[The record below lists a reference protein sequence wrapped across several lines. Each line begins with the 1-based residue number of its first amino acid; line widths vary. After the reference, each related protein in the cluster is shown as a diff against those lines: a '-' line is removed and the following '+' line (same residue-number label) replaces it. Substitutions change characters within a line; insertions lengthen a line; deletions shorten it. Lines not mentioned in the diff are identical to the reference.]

1 MRSVQLS
8 VLTMTTLV
16 LSGCTLDPYQR
27 EVQRLQPQVESLEQ
41 RVGRLE
47 EVRFGSSKSG
57 TAAGSENMTFGDS
70 AESSGRQIR
79 FSSLI
84 PSRKAFGKLGRGI
97 VNVVTGWVEIPKRVH
112 ETSQTSG
119 ALKGLTWGLARGL
132 GYGFIRT
139 AGGAYETVTFPFPAP
154 RDYRPVMRPA
164 YVFADDES

>member
-1 MRSVQLS
+1 MRRLGIAVVAVTFL
-8 VLTMTTLV
+8 

-27 EVQRLQPQVESLEQ
+27 EIQRLQPQVQSLEQ

-57 TAAGSENMTFGDS
+57 ETTGSESMTFGETGQTEGS
-70 AESSGRQIR
+70 ERR
-79 FSSLI
+79 FPSLL
-84 PSRKAFGKLGRGI
+84 PSRRAFSKLGRGV
-97 VNVVTGWVEIPKRVH
+97 VNTLTGWVEIPKRMH

-119 ALKGLTWGLARGL
+119 AFKGLTIGLARGL

-139 AGGAYETVTFPFPAP
+139 AGGVYEAVTFPFPAP

-164 YVFADDES
+164 YVFTEDEE